1 MRWAI
6 VGLILLGVLAA
17 TCAALLVGTF
27 SKSGRAQAS
36 KAPIEII
43 VASKALPAATY
54 ITAECVTTR
63 QVQKS
68 EAPARH
74 FTDAVEV
81 VGRTTIIRLAEGQA
95 LTADCFGDKE
105 RENLASKIP
114 DDMVASNIMLADSS
128 SIDNILYPGCLVDVI
143 FTYRPSNPGEMPTAR
158 TILQGKLVL
167 AIDDQT
173 ILNSKPQNDGYVP
186 AKNEQGRKVTLQL
199 TPRESKQLQL
209 AQSSGTIS
217 LALRNPSKK
226 GDNDGES
233 VSLNS
238 LLGKSDPMPAPPPVQ
253 VTTSGPAP
261 VTEPALSP
269 NWKMDVIQGGK
280 KETRSFPIPGPDDTT
295 HDDKE

>member
-1 MRWAI
+1 MRWAV

-17 TCAALLVGTF
+17 TCAALLVATF
-27 SKSGRAQAS
+27 SKSGSGAAS

-43 VASKALPAATY
+43 VARKALPPATY
-54 ITAECVTTR
+54 ITAESVTTR
-63 QVQKS
+63 QVLKS

-74 FTDAVEV
+74 FTDAVQV
-81 VGRTTIIRLAEGQA
+81 VGRTTITRLAEGQP
-95 LTADCFGDKE
+95 LTAECFGDKE

-114 DDMVASNIMLADSS
+114 DGMVASNIVLSDSS

-143 FTYRPSNPGEMPTAR
+143 FTYRPNSPGELPSAR
-158 TILQGKLVL
+158 TILQGKMVL

-173 ILNSKPQNDGYVP
+173 ILSSKPQTDGYVP
-186 AKNEQGRKVTLQL
+186 TNREQGRKVTLQL
-199 TPRESKQLQL
+199 TPTESKQLQL

-226 GDNDGES
+226 AESDNES

-238 LLGKSDPMPAPPPVQ
+238 LLGKNDPEPTPPVA

-261 VTEPALSP
+261 MIDSALP
-269 NWKMDVIQGGK
+269 PDWKMDVIQGGK
-280 KETRSFPIPGPDDTT
+280 KETRSFPIPDSDDTT
-295 HDDKE
+295 DDHKE